1 LWVSLDNRRSSTTTA
16 TTVVKSLLALSVP
29 SDIVTQQVA
38 AALWTYTQARGVSR
52 VLIIDDDPM
61 TTEQFARMLRLDG
74 YEVETT
80 LDGEAGFRAAVSGR
94 FDAVILDLRMPLVD
108 GLELLRQ
115 LRKAPTGH
123 NTPVAIVTGD
133 YLIDDATLTE
143 VHQLGAILRY
153 KPLWL
158 EDLTEL
164 TRTLVGSIPREDPAH

>member
-1 LWVSLDNRRSSTTTA
+1 MVT
-16 TTVVKSLLALSVP
+16 SLLAFSVT

-74 YEVETT
+74 YEVETA
-80 LDGEAGFRAAVSGR
+80 LDGEAGFCAAVSGS

-115 LRKAPTGH
+115 LRKAPSSH

-164 TRTLVGSIPREDPAH
+164 TRTMVGSIPREDPPH